1 MQITFTFKNFE
12 PSEHLKQYANR
23 RFEKL
28 TKYLE
33 RTDASA
39 ELQVAL
45 SVEKQRHMA
54 EVKLVGDGLHLSA
67 SESSEDMYQTVDLV
81 LDKLDAQMRKHREKN
96 KDKRKGGDVAAS
108 GRTVRTEVFQFS
120 ATPAGG
126 RERSIVDSDH
136 FEPKPMS
143 IEEAAE
149 QLETAQD
156 QFLVFQDSE
165 TSRVNVL
172 YRRKNGDFGLIDP
185 GL

>member
-12 PSEHLKQYANR
+12 PSEHLKQYAQR

-28 TKYLE
+28 TKFLE

-39 ELQVAL
+39 ELQVAM

-81 LDKLDAQMRKHREKN
+81 LDKLDAQMRKHREKG
-96 KDKRKGGDVAAS
+96 KDKRKGGDVALD
-108 GRTVRTEVFQFS
+108 GRTVRTEVFQL
-120 ATPAGG
+120 TPTPSGG

-136 FEPKPMS
+136 FQPKPMNV
-143 IEEAAE
+143 EEAAE
-149 QLETAQD
+149 QLETSQE
-156 QFLVFQDSE
+156 QFLVFLDAE

-172 YRRKNGDFGLIDP
+172 YRRKNGDYGLIDP
-185 GL
+185 GM